1 MTTWVQTHRRRYV
14 LLVPVSRKKL
24 LFCVCAWRLDGRTL
38 DDRYEGGWVLQE
50 IKVCRADT
58 PLQGLNKLPHLWNI
72 SEREAEHFL
81 VVKAYKRQ
89 KSIFRSDHTHAD
101 GTCST
106 LNRRRWK
113 KWIRLRSCAGFDG
126 TRRQNQNKPF
136 MEAENRVFFRIDR
149 APASALHPPHSSNC
163 AISHYGASNGSAVPT
178 YDIDEKSRRGVI
190 RTVTVMDCSRGNSRP
205 NVGLN

>member
-1 MTTWVQTHRRRYV
+1 MIKSEWPNTASVKRNFLVILCILSEAKRTHSFLRR
-14 LLVPVSRKKL
+14 LAHNFFKTLAFKL
-24 LFCVCAWRLDGRTL
+24 SDNMSPDTGEDATCCSSLSVVKSFFLFFSCAWRLDGRTL
-38 DDRYEGGWVLQE
+38 DDRYEGGWALQE

-126 TRRQNQNKPF
+126 TRRRNQNKPF
-136 MEAENRVFFRIDR
+136 MEAENRVFFRD
-149 APASALHPPHSSNC
+149 
-163 AISHYGASNGSAVPT
+163 
-178 YDIDEKSRRGVI
+178 K
-190 RTVTVMDCSRGNSRP
+190 
-205 NVGLN
+205 